1 MTQFLVNLG
10 YILMLLAMLVRDI
23 LWLRAILI
31 SAQLSLFSYC
41 ILIENYTVAFWNF
54 LFFVINGIQ
63 VVRLVRE
70 RRPID
75 LPPEITDLYDNIFSS
90 MRRREFLNLWHM
102 GSIKDA
108 ENEQLIAANRVQKK
122 LFLILSGKIRVEK
135 NGDLITKLGRG
146 SFLAEMSFLTG
157 NPATADAFAD
167 GKVCYIF
174 WEQQKLNDLQK
185 INSDLFIKLQ
195 NILEKDLSEKVKA
208 GTEKQG
214 KKIKSATLIF

>member
-31 SAQLSLFSYC
+31 SAQLSLFSYG
-41 ILIENYTVAFWNF
+41 LLMENYTVAFWNF
-54 LFFVINGIQ
+54 LFFLINGVQ
-63 VVRLVRE
+63 VARLARE

-75 LPPEITDLYDNIFSS
+75 LPAEIADLYENIFST

-108 ENEQLIAANRVQKK
+108 DNEQLIVAGRNQKK

-135 NGDLITKLGRG
+135 NGALITKLGRG
-146 SFLAEMSFLTG
+146 SFLAEMSFLTE

-167 GKVCYIF
+167 GKVRYIF

-185 INSDLFIKLQ
+185 INAELFIKLQ
-195 NILEKDLSEKVKA
+195 NILGKDLSEKVKA
-208 GTEKQG
+208 GTEKKEN
-214 KKIKSATLIF
+214 KKETGA